1 MSYISL
7 NVHIVFAVKDRAP
20 LIRADWRP
28 RLHDYFGGIL
38 KRQGGVLLSAG
49 GMPDHMHL
57 LVSLNA
63 NKAISEIMRA
73 AKAGSSKWIHETFS

>member
-1 MSYISL
+1 MSHISL
-7 NVHIVFAVKDRAP
+7 HVHIVFAVKNRVP
-20 LIRADWRP
+20 LIREDWRS

-38 KRQGGVLLSAG
+38 KREGGVLLSVG

-63 NKAISEIMRA
+63 DRAISDIMRA
-73 AKAGSSKWIHETFS
+73 AKA